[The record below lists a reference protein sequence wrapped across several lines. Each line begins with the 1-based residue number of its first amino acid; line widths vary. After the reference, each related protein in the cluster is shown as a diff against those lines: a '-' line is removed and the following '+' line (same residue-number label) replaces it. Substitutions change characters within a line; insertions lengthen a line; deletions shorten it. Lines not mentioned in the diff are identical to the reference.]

1 MTRQTKFLQNAG
13 LLASLVLTGNLTL
26 HAQPVNYATQL
37 NQLYTQVQKD
47 FYIPDSTYYREH
59 AVKQAGD
66 HEVSFLWPLCALIQ
80 ADNEMEKLNPGKSYM
95 QQTYAVIEKY
105 NDDAPPAPGY
115 DSYPGEFSR
124 EDRYYDDNQWI
135 GIAAMDAYFREKRES
150 DLAMG
155 EKIHQFMMTGYDS
168 VSGGGLYWREGDK
181 NTKNTCSN
189 GPAVILLMQLFQAT
203 NKKSYLNEAIAVY
216 NWTNKQLRSPEHLFY
231 DNLNVKTGAISKH
244 FFSYNA
250 GTMLQSNVYL
260 YEATKD
266 NTYLKEAIQIAQ
278 SATKYFLGSGH
289 FRDDYWFN
297 AVFLRGLQHLY
308 KHNKD
313 NQYLKAFQACTDYA
327 LANDMNGAGL
337 MGKKKTENLVGQ
349 GGMLEILARLAWLQ
363 KKGVL

>member
-1 MTRQTKFLQNAG
+1 
-13 LLASLVLTGNLTL
+13 
-26 HAQPVNYATQL
+26 
-37 NQLYTQVQKD
+37 
-47 FYIPDSTYYREH
+47 
-59 AVKQAGD
+59 
-66 HEVSFLWPLCALIQ
+66 
-80 ADNEMEKLNPGKSYM
+80 
-95 QQTYAVIEKY
+95 
-105 NDDAPPAPGY
+105 
-115 DSYPGEFSR
+115 
-124 EDRYYDDNQWI
+124 
-135 GIAAMDAYFREKRES
+135 
-150 DLAMG
+150 MG

-266 NTYLKEAIQIAQ
+266 KTYLNEAIQIAQ